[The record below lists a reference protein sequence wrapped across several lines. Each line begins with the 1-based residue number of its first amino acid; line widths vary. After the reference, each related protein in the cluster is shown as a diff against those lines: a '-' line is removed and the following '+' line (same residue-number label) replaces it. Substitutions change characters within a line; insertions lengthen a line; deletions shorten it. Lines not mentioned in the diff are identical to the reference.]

1 MMGTEKTA
9 QIICHLL
16 ELLKDNRRLP
26 APCGCPGE
34 VRALPGAGGDSGGE
48 HCAPPDGTIPC
59 VPPQVYTLMLSC
71 WAFSP
76 SARPTFGELVTRI
89 EVLRDGRSKACG

>member
-34 VRALPGAGGDSGGE
+34 VRALPGLVGTRGGGTTMPYLMEPSLVS
-48 HCAPPDGTIPC
+48 PP
-59 VPPQVYTLMLSC
+59 
-71 WAFSP
+71 
-76 SARPTFGELVTRI
+76 
-89 EVLRDGRSKACG
+89 RSTH

>member
-1 MMGTEKTA
+1 MMGTEKTT

-34 VRALPGAGGDSGGE
+34 VRALPLLVGTRGGA
-48 HCAPPDGTIPC
+48 T
-59 VPPQVYTLMLSC
+59 VPP
-71 WAFSP
+71 
-76 SARPTFGELVTRI
+76 
-89 EVLRDGRSKACG
+89 

>member
-26 APCGCPGE
+26 VPAGCPVE
-34 VRALPGAGGDSGGE
+34 VRALPKLAGVLGDGGGPGG
-48 HCAPPDGTIPC
+48 HPAPLTAPSL
-59 VPPQVYTLMLSC
+59 VPRS
-71 WAFSP
+71 
-76 SARPTFGELVTRI
+76 TR
-89 EVLRDGRSKACG
+89 